1 MSSVLIIDNYR
12 IIRYNLQTVIRY
24 NGKVVHIELSVSW
37 IKDTLNM
44 AKQIAFFNHKGG
56 VGKTTITFNLGWMLA
71 EKGKKVVIVDC
82 DPQCNLTGM
91 VLGFKEAEDFESMYA
106 SEGVTNIRDGLSP
119 AFESRPVIIE
129 PVKCAAISGQPNMY
143 LLPGHIGLAEYD
155 VTLGIAQQ
163 LSGAL
168 MTLQNLPGSL
178 HYLFTKTAKK
188 YNADFILVD
197 MNPSLG
203 PINQNLLTTSD
214 YFIVPMFPDYF
225 SSMATVSLTSILPK
239 WIAWAKHCKKLSL
252 LQDAIYPFP
261 DKHPKFL
268 GTIIQNYNIRKGN
281 PTAAFRQWIE
291 EIKIGVE
298 TRLIPALHDNDMLL
312 PNELYKKA
320 QEIGSNPAKFDL
332 LVKDIS
338 YGSVVSQ
345 PLLQVSDFNS
355 LIARSQKYKAPV
367 FNLTDAQLK
376 VVGVA
381 RENTKESM
389 ERFRALFSDGAD
401 RIITLTEDA

>member
-1 MSSVLIIDNYR
+1 
-12 IIRYNLQTVIRY
+12 
-24 NGKVVHIELSVSW
+24 
-37 IKDTLNM
+37 M
-44 AKQIAFFNHKGG
+44 AKQIALFNHKGG
-56 VGKTTITFNLGWMLA
+56 VGKTTTTFNLGWMLA
-71 EKGKKVVIVDC
+71 NKGKKVIIVDC

-91 VLGFKEAEDFESMYA
+91 VLGFKEAEEFESMYA
-106 SEGVTNIRDGLSP
+106 SDGVTNIRDGLSP
-119 AFESRPVIIE
+119 AFESRPILIE

-168 MTLQNLPGSL
+168 VTLQNLPGSL

-188 YNADFILVD
+188 YDADFILVD

-239 WIAWAKHCKKLSL
+239 WIGWAKHCKKLSL

-261 DKHPKFL
+261 DKNPKFL
-268 GTIIQNYNIRKGN
+268 GTIIQNFRVRKGD

-291 EIKIGVE
+291 EIKMGVQHKLVPMLRE
-298 TRLIPALHDNDMLL
+298 NDMLL
-312 PNELYKKA
+312 PDELYQKA
-320 QEIGSNPAKFDL
+320 SMIGSGVTRLPLFFDE
-332 LVKDIS
+332 IT
-338 YGSVVSQ
+338 SQ
-345 PLLQVSDFNS
+345 PILQMSDFNT
-355 LIARSQKYKAPV
+355 LIARSQEHQAPV
-367 FNLTDAQLK
+367 FDLSDEQLK
-376 VVGVA
+376 IAGVA
-381 RENTKESM
+381 LGTMKKSM
-389 ERFRALFSDGAD
+389 NKFRDLFSDGAD